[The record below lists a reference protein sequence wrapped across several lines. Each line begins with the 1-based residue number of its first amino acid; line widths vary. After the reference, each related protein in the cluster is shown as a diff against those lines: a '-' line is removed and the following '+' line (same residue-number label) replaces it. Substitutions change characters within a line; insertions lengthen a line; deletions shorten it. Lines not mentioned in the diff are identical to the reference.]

1 MKKMNPVV
9 HFEMPSEDSKRMA
22 DFYSKAFGWQTQ
34 LLGEDMG
41 NYTIVTTGETDQ
53 NGMLKNP
60 GNINGGF
67 YPKKKDDPA
76 QYPSIVI
83 AVDNIKEGM
92 KSITD
97 SGGKVLGEPVEI
109 PGIGMYVSFFDT
121 EGNRVSIL
129 QPSMQTNVKK
139 KETIDF
145 NASAG

>member
-34 LLGEDMG
+34 ILGEDMG
-41 NYTIVTTGETDQ
+41 NYTIVTTGETDKE
-53 NGMLKNP
+53 GMLKNP

-76 QYPSIVI
+76 QYPSVVI
-83 AVDNIKEGM
+83 AVDDIKESM
-92 KSITD
+92 KNITEL
-97 SGGKVLGEPVEI
+97 GGKVLGEPVEI
-109 PGIGMYVSFFDT
+109 HGIGMYVSFFDT

-129 QPSMQTNVKK
+129 QPIMKENSEK
-139 KETIDF
+139 KEKIDF
-145 NASAG
+145 NAN

>member
-9 HFEMPSEDSKRMA
+9 HFEMPSEDRERMA

-34 LLGEDMG
+34 LLGEEMG
-41 NYTIVTTGETDQ
+41 NYTLVTTGETDKD
-53 NGMLKNP
+53 GMLKNP

-83 AVDNIKEGM
+83 AVDDIKESM
-92 KSITD
+92 KNITEL
-97 SGGKVLGEPVEI
+97 GGKVLGEPVEI
-109 PGIGMYVSFFDT
+109 KGTGMYVSFFDT

-129 QPSMQTNVKK
+129 QPTREMNTKK
-139 KETIDF
+139 KDAIDF
-145 NASAG
+145 NAN